1 MIAIHAY
8 AIGDT
13 AMLSLVLVENFS
25 RFHFQEKHNAFVKS
39 YVGGWVYRATV
50 PKQIYE
56 LFLLGVTEI
65 SIYFLI
71 KLKTSIIK

>member
-1 MIAIHAY
+1 
-8 AIGDT
+8 
-13 AMLSLVLVENFS
+13 MLSLALIENFS
-25 RFHFQEKHNAFVKS
+25 GFHRQEKHNASVKS
-39 YVGGWVYRATV
+39 YVGGWVCRATV

-71 KLKTSIIK
+71 KLKTNIIKLGVLIITQLY